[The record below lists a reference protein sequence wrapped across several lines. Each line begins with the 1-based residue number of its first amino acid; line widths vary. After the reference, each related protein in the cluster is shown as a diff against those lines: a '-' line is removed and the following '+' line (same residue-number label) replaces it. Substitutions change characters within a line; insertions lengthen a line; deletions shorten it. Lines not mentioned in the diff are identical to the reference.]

1 MTSYETISYETV
13 QAQAHALC
21 KVQVDLMRLDEWLKI
36 ICEPDA
42 HPPSSVRDALHGIE
56 RVLLQ
61 APGHRYPIAPPHFRR
76 TELGQL
82 LDQAR
87 QKTLGEAVTVAEAA
101 RRAGVSRAKIYALIE
116 AGILNS
122 IEVAGRS
129 LVALNELDRIEE
141 FKGTDKP

>member
-1 MTSYETISYETV
+1 MTSYETV
-13 QAQAHALC
+13 RAQAHALLEG
-21 KVQVDLMRLDEWLKI
+21 KAQVDLMRLDEWLKT

-42 HPPSSVRDALHGIE
+42 HPQSSIRDALHGIE

-87 QKTLGEAVTVAEAA
+87 QKTLSEAVTIAEAA
-101 RRAGVSRAKIYALIE
+101 RRTSVSRAKIYALIE

-129 LVALNELDRIEE
+129 LIALSELDRIEE
-141 FKGTDKP
+141 FKGADKP